1 MGFAPGQLSGEF
13 ANGGVSEIDNAQTG
27 EVLSMEDFLKAE
39 ENLEHAPSSIHEIEE
54 AAVTATTLL
63 EKELEHKTFQYSQK
77 ETGREQNGGVAD
89 ENTVTEIGRLKVGI
103 QDEADRRKKE
113 EKRNQYRALDLAIQ
127 QARDMEHLQ
136 AQMAR
141 LLEENQKLKDE
152 IAELEKDLD
161 IAEELMAN
169 IDDLN
174 SDDPDTRKAARQKTS
189 DYLAKHNIDFSKF
202 ENKDGSI
209 DTEAAREAIKHQHS
223 EDEEQKNQKDVEL
236 AKNEEEIKEV
246 VDDIENSN
254 YKAEQSAYIAKNDD
268 NNATDSSFDK
278 LDSSFDK
285 LDSSFD
291 KLDSSF
297 DKLDSSFDKL
307 DSAFDNAED
316 SAFDN
321 AEDSAFDN
329 VEDSAFDNV
338 ADNAFDTAFD
348 DIDLYGSNNEQSK
361 IEVNQ
366 TAQLEEFNTSN
377 TVGSFSGSGEETAS
391 VISAQFAAKADIN
404 QPVAEVAPDLQQ
416 NNQITPATI
425 NGLG

>member
-285 LDSSFD
+285 LDS
-291 KLDSSF
+291 
-297 DKLDSSFDKL
+297 
-307 DSAFDNAED
+307 
-316 SAFDN
+316 AFDN

>member
-1 MGFAPGQLSGEF
+1 VAVDVGHAHLKSIDEVMGFAPGQLSGEF

-27 EVLSMEDFLKAE
+27 EVLSMKDFLKAE

-54 AAVTATTLL
+54 AAVTTTTLL

-236 AKNEEEIKEV
+236 SKNEEEIKKVES
-246 VDDIENSN
+246 DINDHNNET
-254 YKAEQSAYIAKNDD
+254 KQSTYIGNNDD
-268 NNATDSSFDK
+268 NNPEV
-278 LDSSFDK
+278 
-285 LDSSFD
+285 
-291 KLDSSF
+291 
-297 DKLDSSFDKL
+297 
-307 DSAFDNAED
+307 SAFDNSENN
-316 SAFDN
+316 AFDN
-321 AEDSAFDN
+321 L
-329 VEDSAFDNV
+329 

-348 DIDLYGSNNEQSK
+348 DIDLYGSSNEQSA

-366 TAQLEEFNTSN
+366 TAQLEEFDTGK
-377 TVGSFSGSGEETAS
+377 TIGSFSGSGEETPS
-391 VISAQFAAKADIN
+391 VISAQFTAKADIN
-404 QPVAEVAPDLQQ
+404 QSAAEVNPDLQQ
-416 NNQITPATI
+416 NNQITPTAPI